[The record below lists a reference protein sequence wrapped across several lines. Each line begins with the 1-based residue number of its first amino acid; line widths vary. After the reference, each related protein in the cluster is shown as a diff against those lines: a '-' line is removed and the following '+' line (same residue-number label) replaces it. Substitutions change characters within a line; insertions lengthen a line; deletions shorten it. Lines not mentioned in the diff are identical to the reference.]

1 MTLNIDTRS
10 VLRAQAETLGRLHR
24 EDLPLV
30 LPNAWDVPTARVFSR
45 HPRCR
50 ALATTSAG
58 ISAALGYHPN
68 GEAIPPMQ
76 MLDAVGRISRAVD
89 VPLSADLESGYG
101 ATPGDVAATIR
112 LAVMAGAVGAN
123 LEDVGPD
130 GALRDTDDAA
140 ERVRAAREATDSLGV
155 PAVINART
163 DVFWRQV
170 GDPAERFDH
179 AVSRLA
185 AYRQAGADCVFAPGV
200 TDTQTIAALADA
212 LDAPLNVLAAAGTP
226 PVHRLRDLGVARL
239 SVGSGPFRAV
249 VTHTRDLVSEL
260 LDDGLYTTIEN
271 SLPYQEMAAILG
283 TE

>member
-1 MTLNIDTRS
+1 MPLDTETRS
-10 VLRAQAETLGRLHR
+10 ALRAQADTLARLHR
-24 EDLPLV
+24 EELPLV

-76 MLDAVGRISRAVD
+76 MLDAVARISRAVD
-89 VPLSADLESGYG
+89 VPLTADLESGYG

-123 LEDVGPD
+123 LEDVAPD
-130 GALRDTDDAA
+130 GTLFDTDDAA
-140 ERVRAAREATDSLGV
+140 ARVRAAREAADAVDV
-155 PAVINART
+155 PMVINART

-170 GDPAERFDH
+170 GDPDQRFDH
-179 AVSRLA
+179 AVSRLRS
-185 AYRQAGADCVFAPGV
+185 YRQAGADCVFAPGV
-200 TDTQTIAALADA
+200 TDPQLIAALAGTV
-212 LDAPLNVLAAAGTP
+212 DAPLNVLAGAGTP
-226 PVHRLRDLGVARL
+226 PVARLRELGVARL

-249 VTHTRDLVSEL
+249 VTYAQHLASEL
-260 LDDGLYTTIEN
+260 LDDGLYTSIEN
-271 SLPYQEMAAILG
+271 SLPYQEMAAVLG